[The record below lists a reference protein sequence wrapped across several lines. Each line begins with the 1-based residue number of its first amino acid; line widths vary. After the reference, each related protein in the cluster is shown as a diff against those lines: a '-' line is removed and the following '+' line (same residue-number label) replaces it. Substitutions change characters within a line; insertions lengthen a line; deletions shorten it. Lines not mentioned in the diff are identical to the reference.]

1 MRVRLR
7 AVVPS
12 LVQRGPAFWVAS
24 LFLAALVGNATFGD
38 GGIADLIALRA
49 ERTEIGHEVFD
60 LLRENERLHRRIHA
74 LRESPRTLERLA
86 RSELGLVRPG
96 EIVYRFSTETIGA
109 DRPDAVTA
117 TAER

>member
-1 MRVRLR
+1 VSS
-7 AVVPS
+7 S
-12 LVQRGPAFWVAS
+12 LVQRGPVLWVAS
-24 LFLAALVGNATFGD
+24 VLLAALVGNALLGE
-38 GGIADLIALRA
+38 GGVADLLALRA
-49 ERTEIGHEVFD
+49 ERIEIGHEVFD
-60 LLRENERLHRRIHA
+60 LLRENDRLRRRIHA

-96 EIVYRFSTETIGA
+96 EIVYRFSAETIGT